1 MDARLRSAGMI
12 AVFYI
17 AAPLVTYSELRSHG
31 FSMVTALVLSG
42 VFPGAGLIIDVFR
55 HRRVDAVGAVVL
67 AGIVAGAILALAFH
81 SAKPVL
87 DEGSV
92 GTAVFGLMCLGSL
105 ATTKPFMYRLV
116 LEFMGGEGSEK
127 GREFAG
133 YQQDAE
139 FRHAFRVITAV
150 WGAAFLAE
158 AVARV
163 IIVQETAAGTA
174 FATSTVMPF
183 AVGGAVS
190 AWTIVY
196 GRYSKRRA
204 IRLATAAAAGAPGVR
219 SGDVSL
225 PEGLPTEH
233 PLPERT
239 LLTQGNPRQDRN
251 RQHAIF
257 GRRRAALAAQ
267 RRDHR
272 AAHAHRDAPRQI
284 RDQESE

>member
-1 MDARLRSAGMI
+1 MDARLRSVGMI

-17 AAPLVTYSELRSHG
+17 AAPLVTYDQLRSHG

-42 VFPGAGLIIDVFR
+42 VFPAAGLIIDIVR

-105 ATTKPFMYRLV
+105 ATPKPFMYRLV

-133 YQQDAE
+133 FQQDAE

-163 IIVQETAAGTA
+163 IIVQETATGTA

-183 AVGGAVS
+183 AVGGTVS
-190 AWTIVY
+190 AWTVGY

-204 IRLATAAAAGAPGVR
+204 IRLATAAAAGAHDVRPGN
-219 SGDVSL
+219 VSS
-225 PEGLPTEH
+225 PEGLPAER

-239 LLTQGNPRQDRN
+239 
-251 RQHAIF
+251 
-257 GRRRAALAAQ
+257 
-267 RRDHR
+267 
-272 AAHAHRDAPRQI
+272 
-284 RDQESE
+284 